1 MQMLPPLT
9 LSWPDL
15 SRPLGE
21 QILPGN
27 ATGEEEQEEEGKIG
41 SGGAPPGPLQGGADT
56 GERESQEETGAEG
69 DGT

>member
-9 LSWPDL
+9 PIWPEPGM
-15 SRPLGE
+15 PLCE

-27 ATGEEEQEEEGKIG
+27 ATPEPEQEEEGKIG
-41 SGGAPPGPLQGGADT
+41 SGGDAPGPLQGGADPS
-56 GERESQEETGAEG
+56 EASEETGAEG

>member
-9 LSWPDL
+9 LNWPEL
-15 SRPLGE
+15 STPLCE
-21 QILPGN
+21 QLLPGN

-41 SGGAPPGPLQGGADT
+41 SGGDAPGPLQGGADT
-56 GERESQEETGAEG
+56 GERESAEETGAEG